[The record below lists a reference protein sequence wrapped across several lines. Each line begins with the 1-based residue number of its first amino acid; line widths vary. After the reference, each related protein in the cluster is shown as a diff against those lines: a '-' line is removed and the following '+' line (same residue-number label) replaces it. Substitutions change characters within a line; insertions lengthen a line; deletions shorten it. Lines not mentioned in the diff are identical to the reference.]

1 MIIWSIMFAIV
12 FVVDDNVRCNQNVD
26 DIHVDDVV
34 NSRPNFLIMVADD
47 MGYGD
52 VSLLG
57 NHSLPT
63 PNIDRIGQEGL
74 ILNQHLTAA
83 SVCTPSRSAFLT
95 GRYPIRNGKLL
106 LLLMMIFFKKFTFKN
121 SIA

>member
-12 FVVDDNVRCNQNVD
+12 FVVDDNVRCNQNV
-26 DIHVDDVV
+26 VV
-34 NSRPNFLIMVADD
+34 NSRPNFLIMIADD

-63 PNIDRIGQEGL
+63 PNIDRIGQEGM

-95 GRYPIRNGKLL
+95 GRYPIRNGKSLL
-106 LLLMMIFFKKFTFKN
+106 LLLMIFFKKFTFKN